1 MPTIAFLKVETQQ
14 QWRDAIMFAGIPI
27 GAVCPFAGQVH
38 PVTGSRNTI
47 WANAACSSS
56 GSKPGTEADAPLSHI
71 ESQGWMLCDGR
82 YLSLT
87 AYPELYAVLGALYGE
102 RSSGAEVEFR
112 IPDYRGLFLRGLDAG
127 AGMDPDADQRIDP
140 TGNHVA
146 NTVGSLQCDAMQ
158 DHTHSYDVIQPA
170 GISQQ
175 GNAAGTSL
183 SSKATSSPIAPAR
196 IADET
201 RPKNIAVN
209 YIIRFR

>member
-1 MPTIAFLKVETQQ
+1 
-14 QWRDAIMFAGIPI
+14 
-27 GAVCPFAGQVH
+27 
-38 PVTGSRNTI
+38 
-47 WANAACSSS
+47 
-56 GSKPGTEADAPLSHI
+56 
-71 ESQGWMLCDGR
+71 MLCDGR
-82 YLSLT
+82 YLNAA
-87 AYPELYAVLGALYGE
+87 AYPELYAILGRLYGE
-102 RSSGAEVEFR
+102 RISGGDPEFR

-146 NTVGSLQCDAMQ
+146 NVVGSLQCDAMQ

-175 GNAAGTSL
+175 GNAAGTSV
-183 SSKATSSPIAPAR
+183 SSKPTSSPEAPAR
-196 IADET
+196 TTAET